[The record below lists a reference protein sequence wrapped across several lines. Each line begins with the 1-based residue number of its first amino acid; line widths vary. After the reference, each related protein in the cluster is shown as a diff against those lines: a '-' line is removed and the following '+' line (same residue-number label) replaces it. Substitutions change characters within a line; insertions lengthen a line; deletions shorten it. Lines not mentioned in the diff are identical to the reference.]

1 MYYVAKTK
9 VLISCT
15 ITAPLFCFGI
25 MQKAGFNTGQGFHNA
40 KVDDGLESYIDTDN
54 VKPEELEQRLGGRGM
69 G

>member
-15 ITAPLFCFGI
+15 VTAPLFCFGI
-25 MQKAGFNTGQGFHNA
+25 MRNAGFNTGHNP
-40 KVDDGLESYIDTDN
+40 KVDDGFESYIDTDN
-54 VKPEELEQRLGGRGM
+54 VKSEELEQRLGGRSM